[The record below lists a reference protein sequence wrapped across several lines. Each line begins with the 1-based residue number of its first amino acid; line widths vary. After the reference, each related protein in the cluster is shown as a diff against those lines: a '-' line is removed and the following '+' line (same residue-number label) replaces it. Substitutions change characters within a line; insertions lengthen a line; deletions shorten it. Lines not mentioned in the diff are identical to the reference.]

1 MKLTRS
7 TSHRIVS
14 PKVACLVLAALR
26 LGIHLEPAPRLKLEG
41 RR

>member
-14 PKVACLVLAALR
+14 LRVAALALAALR
-26 LGIHLEPAPRLKLEG
+26 LGIHLPKPQLKLEG